1 MGNYSKTCRKAVS
14 ILKTPSNILLQP
26 TYQKMLD
33 QMHRILDEDDLRL
46 CLRTLGT
53 NIDFQTPMHLSDV
66 ATFVTCWEGV
76 IVDEDSVRE
85 MVQLCGS
92 FLALRGKVVV
102 FVHPSAETWLMTVD
116 DMYSYRTGAN
126 KHH

>member
-1 MGNYSKTCRKAVS
+1 
-14 ILKTPSNILLQP
+14 
-26 TYQKMLD
+26 
-33 QMHRILDEDDLRL
+33 MHRILDEDDLRL

-76 IVDEDSVRE
+76 IVDEKSVKE
-85 MVQLCGS
+85 LVQLRGS

-102 FVHPSAETWLMTVD
+102 FVHPSAKTWLMTVD
-116 DMYSYRTGAN
+116 NMHSYRTGTK